1 MAVFDEMDD
10 SYLRTRKDDVDHVV
24 DRVLRN
30 LLRQAPLGH
39 EVPDRRLKDMIVL
52 ADDLNPADLILLQ
65 HHGVAGF
72 VTEYGGPTSHM
83 SILARSL
90 GIPGVV
96 GLHHARRYVVENEL
110 LIVDG
115 DDGVV
120 IGGADPKI
128 LEQYRERQ
136 NSRRKYLASLQ
147 TFRGEAAVTSDG
159 QAIRLHANVELPEEC
174 ESVHDAGADGVAGR
188 KRGR

>member
-1 MAVFDEMDD
+1 M
-10 SYLRTRKDDVDHVV
+10 
-24 DRVLRN
+24 
-30 LLRQAPLGH
+30 
-39 EVPDRRLKDMIVL
+39 
-52 ADDLNPADLILLQ
+52 
-65 HHGVAGF
+65 
-72 VTEYGGPTSHM
+72 
-83 SILARSL
+83 
-90 GIPGVV
+90 
-96 GLHHARRYVVENEL
+96 VENEL

-147 TFRGEAAVTSDG
+147 IFKGEAAVTSDG

-174 ESVHDAGADGVAGR
+174 ESVHDAGADGVGLYR
-188 KRGR
+188 TEFLFMNRSVTPMRTNISILIDR